1 MRSGRIAALAVALGM
16 CCFAYRYLA
25 YSGFPNDHFVT
36 LSRAQQILLGEVP
49 VRDFVD
55 PGLPLTYYMSAAFQ
69 AVLGGTLLS
78 EAMLVFGALA
88 LAAAITCV
96 VAARVTGSYAIAA
109 AVTLMQI
116 LVAPRAYGY
125 PKILLYAVAL
135 LAIGAYARSR
145 RPLHAAALG
154 LLTAGAFLMRH
165 DHGIFIGAVSLATI
179 AAVQLQF
186 GKAAVIR
193 AAGVFLVAALSG
205 VLPFLILV
213 QESIGLG
220 QYVRDA
226 VSFSRIEAARS
237 YLEGLPALRLSSR
250 ASIATGWLFY
260 LPFAAAVAALLTARH
275 WRDEATR
282 ATAYAAAG
290 LSLLVGAAFLRS
302 PLSERVADAWGPL
315 PIALAC
321 AVASPA
327 LGVRSKR
334 AAASVAVL
342 MLVATGWSVAVAG
355 AAPAMLRESGV
366 TQSLSAVVERWRSV
380 TRVLGTSAAR
390 ARAAEEVRGG
400 DPAAETYVFACSA
413 PSDRLLALMFA
424 PELYYFTQRGFAAGH
439 VAFVGGYYGSRADQ
453 ELAIARWS
461 RQSVPFALMF
471 EDQEREM
478 ASAFP
483 FIVGELR
490 RRYVQVAR
498 IPDNEGGQ
506 GAMLIFA
513 ERRRQGTSTYE
524 PLGAPCFVDRGIGNA
539 AQR

>member
-1 MRSGRIAALAVALGM
+1 MY
-16 CCFAYRYLA
+16 CFAYRYLA

-55 PGLPLTYYMSAAFQ
+55 PGLPLTYYASAVFQAAF
-69 AVLGGTLLS
+69 GRTLLS
-78 EAMLVFGALA
+78 EAVLVFGALA

-135 LAIGAYARSR
+135 LGIGAYARSR
-145 RPLHAAALG
+145 RPLLAAALG
-154 LLTAGAFLMRH
+154 VLTAGAFLMRH

-179 AAVQLQF
+179 GAVQLRF
-186 GKAAVIR
+186 GRASVIR
-193 AAGVFLVAALSG
+193 AAGVFLVAALVG

-226 VSFSRIEAARS
+226 LAFSRIEAARS
-237 YLEGLPALRLSSR
+237 YLEGLPALR
-250 ASIATGWLFY
+250 ASPSAATATAWLFY
-260 LPFAAAVAALLTARH
+260 LPFAVGVAALLTARH
-275 WRDEATR
+275 FLDEAAR
-282 ATAYAAAG
+282 ATAYASAG
-290 LSLLVGAAFLRS
+290 LSLLVAAAFLRS
-302 PLSERVADAWGPL
+302 PLRERVADVWGPL

-321 AVASPA
+321 ACAAPA
-327 LGVRSKR
+327 IGMRSSWR
-334 AAASVAVL
+334 AAVSSAAVL
-342 MLVATGWSVAVAG
+342 LVLVTGWSVVVVG
-355 AAPAMLRESGV
+355 AAPAMLREAGV
-366 TQSLSAVVERWRSV
+366 TRSPSAVMERLTSV
-380 TRVLGTSAAR
+380 TRILGTSAAR
-390 ARAAEEVRGG
+390 ARAAEGARGG
-400 DPAAETYVFACSA
+400 DPTVETYLFACSA
-413 PSDRLLALMFA
+413 PTDRLLALMFA

-439 VAFVGGYYGSRADQ
+439 VAFISGYYGAAADQ
-453 ELAIARWS
+453 QLAIARWN

-471 EDQEREM
+471 EKQELEI

-483 FIVGELR
+483 YIVGELQ

-513 ERRRQGTSTYE
+513 ERGRRGASTYK
-524 PLGAPCFVDRGIGNA
+524 PLGTPCFADPGIGIT

>member
-1 MRSGRIAALAVALGM
+1 MRSGRTAALAVALGT
-16 CCFAYRYLA
+16 CCFAHRYLA

-55 PGLPLTYYMSAAFQ
+55 PGLPLMYYMSAAFQ
-69 AVLGGTLLS
+69 AVFGGTLLS

-145 RPLHAAALG
+145 RPLHAVALG

-179 AAVQLQF
+179 AAVQVRC
-186 GKAAVIR
+186 GRAGVIR
-193 AAGVFLVAALSG
+193 AASVFLVAAFAG

-275 WRDEATR
+275 WRDDAAR

-290 LSLLVGAAFLRS
+290 LSLLVAAAFLRS
-302 PLSERVADAWGPL
+302 PLSERVADVWGPL
-315 PIALAC
+315 PVALAC

-327 LGVRSKR
+327 IASRPKR
-334 AAASVAVL
+334 AAAWA
-342 MLVATGWSVAVAG
+342 MLLVGTAWSVVVVG

-366 TQSLSAVVERWRSV
+366 TRSPSAVVERWRSV
-380 TRVLGTSAAR
+380 TRVLSTSAAR
-390 ARAAEEVRGG
+390 ARAAEEARGG
-400 DPAAETYVFACSA
+400 DPTAETYLFACSA

-439 VAFVGGYYGSRADQ
+439 VAFVVGYYGSQADQ

-483 FIVGELR
+483 FIVGELQ

-498 IPDNEGGQ
+498 IPDNEGEH

-513 ERRRQGTSTYE
+513 DRSRQGESTYE
-524 PLGAPCFVDRGIGNA
+524 PLGAPCFVDPGVRHA

>member
-1 MRSGRIAALAVALGM
+1 MRPGRTAALAVALGTG
-16 CCFAYRYLA
+16 CFAYRYLA

-36 LSRAQQILLGEVP
+36 LSRAQQILLGDVP
-49 VRDFVD
+49 VRDFAD
-55 PGLPLTYYMSAAFQ
+55 PGLPLMYYVSAAFQ
-69 AVLGGTLLS
+69 AAFGRTLLS

-96 VAARVTGSYAIAA
+96 VAVRVTGSYAIAA

-125 PKILLYAVAL
+125 PKILLYALAL

-154 LLTAGAFLMRH
+154 LLSAGAFLMRH

-179 AAVQLQF
+179 AAVQVRC
-186 GKAAVIR
+186 GKAGVIR
-193 AAGVFLVAALSG
+193 AASVFLVAAFAG

-213 QESIGLG
+213 QASIGLG
-220 QYVRDA
+220 QYIRDA

-237 YLEGLPALRLSSR
+237 YLDGLPALSLSSH
-250 ASIATGWLFY
+250 ASMATAWLFY
-260 LPFAAAVAALLTARH
+260 LSFAAAVVSLLTARH
-275 WRDEATR
+275 WRDEAAR

-290 LSLLVGAAFLRS
+290 LSLLVSAAFLRS
-302 PLSERVADAWGPL
+302 PLSERVADVWGPL
-315 PIALAC
+315 PVALAC
-321 AVASPA
+321 AVAAPA
-327 LGVRSKR
+327 IAWRPKR
-334 AAASVAVL
+334 AAVWAVL
-342 MLVATGWSVAVAG
+342 LLAGTAWSVVVVG

-366 TQSLSAVVERWRSV
+366 TRSPLAVAERWRSV

-390 ARAAEEVRGG
+390 VRAEEDARGG
-400 DPAAETYVFACSA
+400 DPTAETYVFSCSA
-413 PSDRLLALMFA
+413 PTDRLLAVMFA
-424 PELYYFTQRGFAAGH
+424 PELYYLTQRGFAAGH
-439 VAFVGGYYGSRADQ
+439 VAFVGGYYGARADQ
-453 ELAIARWS
+453 ELAIARWN

-483 FIVGELR
+483 FIVGELQ

-513 ERRRQGTSTYE
+513 ERRRQGGSTYE
-524 PLGAPCFVDRGIGNA
+524 PLGAPCFVDPGIGNA
-539 AQR
+539 AQH

>member
-1 MRSGRIAALAVALGM
+1 MRSGRTAALAVALGT

-55 PGLPLTYYMSAAFQ
+55 PGLPLMYYLSAAFQ
-69 AVLGGTLLS
+69 AVFGGTLLS

-179 AAVQLQF
+179 AAVQVRC
-186 GKAAVIR
+186 GRAGVIR
-193 AAGVFLVAALSG
+193 AASVFLVAAFAG

-220 QYVRDA
+220 QYLRDA

-260 LPFAAAVAALLTARH
+260 LPVAAAVAALLTARH
-275 WRDEATR
+275 WRDEAAR

-290 LSLLVGAAFLRS
+290 LSLLVAAAFLRS
-302 PLSERVADAWGPL
+302 PLSERVADVWGPL
-315 PIALAC
+315 PVALAC

-327 LGVRSKR
+327 IVSRPKR
-334 AAASVAVL
+334 AAVWA
-342 MLVATGWSVAVAG
+342 MLLAGTAWSVVVVG

-366 TQSLSAVVERWRSV
+366 TRSPLAVVERWRSV
-380 TRVLGTSAAR
+380 TRVLSTSAAR
-390 ARAAEEVRGG
+390 ARAAEEARGG
-400 DPAAETYVFACSA
+400 VPTAETYVFACSA
-413 PSDRLLALMFA
+413 PSDRLLALTFA

-439 VAFVGGYYGSRADQ
+439 VAFVAGYYGSQADQ
-453 ELAIARWS
+453 ELALARWS

-471 EDQEREM
+471 EDQEREI

-483 FIVGELR
+483 FIVGELQ

-498 IPDNEGGQ
+498 IPDNEGGH

-513 ERRRQGTSTYE
+513 DRSRQGESTYE
-524 PLGAPCFVDRGIGNA
+524 PLGAPCFVDPGIGHA